1 MDADGDY
8 VPRSVLRGNARS
20 IAAWVEWKQVKYNG
34 KSKSLLPEK
43 GVHGTSHIATND
55 LGQGRSVQKHQ

>member
-8 VPRSVLRGNARS
+8 IPRSVLRGNARS
-20 IAAWVEWKQVKYNG
+20 IAAWVAWKQVKYNG

-43 GVHGTSHIATND
+43 GVHRAANIPAHNP
-55 LGQGRSVQKHQ
+55 